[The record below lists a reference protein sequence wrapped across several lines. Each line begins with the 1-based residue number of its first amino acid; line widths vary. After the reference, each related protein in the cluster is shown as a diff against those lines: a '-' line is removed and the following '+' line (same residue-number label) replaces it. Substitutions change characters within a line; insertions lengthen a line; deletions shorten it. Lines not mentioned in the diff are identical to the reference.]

1 MCVVASAIVDIVV
14 VVLCWNMMA
23 LVAGG
28 NGRIFKHESQ
38 FRTST
43 LQESVQPELAVP
55 DAGRNAAALSLMAS
69 FFYSG
74 LAHLLGSDKAL
85 TVT

>member
-1 MCVVASAIVDIVV
+1 MCVLASAIVDIVVVVV

-55 DAGRNAAALSLMAS
+55 DAGRNAAALSLMHHFSIRVWPTCWAPTR
-69 FFYSG
+69 
-74 LAHLLGSDKAL
+74 H
-85 TVT
+85 